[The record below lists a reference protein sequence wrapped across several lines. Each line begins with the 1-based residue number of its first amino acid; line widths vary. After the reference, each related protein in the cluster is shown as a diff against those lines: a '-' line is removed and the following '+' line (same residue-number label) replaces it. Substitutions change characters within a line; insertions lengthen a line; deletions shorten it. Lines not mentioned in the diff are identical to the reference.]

1 MGPET
6 TTPGHVRERDE
17 GGLAVTEDEDE
28 LASPVRF
35 DTKIAVLV
43 CDGLLAWQELNVT
56 AFLISGIATSAP
68 GLTGDT
74 YKDADGN
81 EYLPMLRQPVLVFSA
96 GSEQLARARARALER
111 GIATSIYTRDLFTTG
126 DDASNRG
133 AVAAVSATDLD
144 LVGVAMCGPKNA
156 IDRITKGHA
165 KHF

>member
-6 TTPGHVRERDE
+6 AAPGDARESDE
-17 GGLAVTEDEDE
+17 EGQAVTEDADE
-28 LASPVRF
+28 SASPVRF

-43 CDGLLAWQELNVT
+43 REGLLPWQELNVT

-144 LVGVAMCGPKNA
+144 LVGVAMRGPKNA